1 MRINDCPPDL
11 FAGID
16 NLSLDT
22 RSFDPSQDDIEH
34 ICRFFSIGKL
44 QHYEKEKGIAVSH
57 SNFFVFVVTTNGQ
70 YALKFYSTDA
80 VKMITIEYAVNRF
93 LIDHHFPTPIMYAGH
108 DGQPLLAS
116 NGRLAACFAYVNG
129 LPAWQQIKRRNTISQ
144 INTAMLSLKNILSVT
159 KGRIPFLKQENFV
172 ATVNTLSHASREIAP
187 YDKKEIIDAS
197 LKDACQLYQQRQP
210 LFARQ
215 GLHNNA
221 SLTNF
226 LINKETVYTL
236 DLSHIR
242 EDYALSDLASLVISC
257 LFLEIPTTTIKT
269 IVKDYVTRHK
279 MESEHLL
286 VLNTLVTIGLIRE
299 YLKNVRR
306 EKSVD
311 LAIYSSD
318 IVHTY
323 RSYLSARKESIA
335 AVLKGIGIND
345 ISTLIV

>member
-1 MRINDCPPDL
+1 MRINDSPPDL

-16 NLSLDT
+16 NLSLDK
-22 RSFDPSQDDIEH
+22 RNFDPSQDDIEH

-57 SNFFVFVVTTNGQ
+57 TNFFVFVVTARGQ
-70 YALKFYSTDA
+70 YALKFYPMYA
-80 VKMITIEYAVNRF
+80 VKMIAIEYAVNRF
-93 LIDHHFPTPIMYAGH
+93 LIAHHFPTPIMYAGH
-108 DGQPLLAS
+108 DGQPSLTS
-116 NGRLAACFAYVNG
+116 NGRLATCFSYING
-129 LPAWQQIKRRNTISQ
+129 QQAWQQIKQRNTLIQ

-159 KGRIPFLKQENFV
+159 KGRIPFLKQERL
-172 ATVNTLSHASREIAP
+172 ATSINTLAKVSRAITPYNQKKIIEAP
-187 YDKKEIIDAS
+187 
-197 LKDACQLYQQRQP
+197 LRDACRTYQSHQR
-210 LFARQ
+210 LFTRQ
-215 GLHNNA
+215 WLHNNA

-226 LINKETVYTL
+226 LIDKETVYTL
-236 DLSHIR
+236 DLSHVR

-257 LFLEIPTTTIKT
+257 LFLKMPTTTIKT
-269 IVKDYVTRHK
+269 IVKDYVTQHK

-311 LAIYSSD
+311 LATYSPNL
-318 IVHTY
+318 VRTY

-335 AVLKGIGIND
+335 AVLRKMND